1 MKILVTGAGGQL
13 GREIRDLSDNYPYQ
27 FIFTDISDLDITNLA
42 LVKQNVLENKV
53 SCVINCAAYTAVD
66 VAESKPDIATIVN
79 VDAVRNLVLVS
90 NEFDIP
96 LIHISTDYV
105 FDGEKSTPY
114 NETDKPNPLSV
125 YGKTKLEGEQEILK
139 NAFRA
144 IIFRTSWLYS
154 NYGNNFVKTIIR
166 LGKERDRLKLVYD
179 QIGTP
184 TYAKDMAEFI
194 LNNIQFISQHEKPDI
209 YHYSNEGVA
218 SWYDF
223 AKAIIELAKID
234 CTIEPIE
241 TYEYPTPAR
250 RPCYSVLS
258 KKKVKQ
264 IFRANIS
271 YWRDSLRNCL
281 IQPEKEII

>member
-1 MKILVTGAGGQL
+1 MKILVTGADGQL
-13 GREIRDLSDNYPYQ
+13 GREIRDLSENYFYQ
-27 FIFTDISDLDITNLA
+27 FIFTDIFDLDITNLA
-42 LVKQNVLENKV
+42 LVKQNVIENKV
-53 SCVINCAAYTAVD
+53 SCIINCAAYTAVD

-79 VDAVRNLVLVS
+79 VDAVKNLVLVS

-154 NYGNNFVKTIIR
+154 SYGNNFVKTITR
-166 LGKERDRLKLVYD
+166 LGKERDRLNIVCD

-184 TYAKDMAEFI
+184 TYARDIAGFI
-194 LNNIQFISQHEKPDI
+194 LSSLQSIDHLKEPKI

-223 AKAIIELAKID
+223 AKAIVEFADINCKIEA
-234 CTIEPIE
+234 IE
-241 TYEYPTPAR
+241 TKDYPVTAK
-250 RPCYSVLS
+250 RPSYSVLS
-258 KKKVKQ
+258 KFKIKKDFTME
-264 IFRANIS
+264 ID
-271 YWRDSLRNCL
+271 YWRDSVKACIGRL
-281 IQPEKEII
+281 KDV

>member
-1 MKILVTGAGGQL
+1 MKILVAGADGQL

-42 LVKQNVLENKV
+42 LVKQNVIENKV

-79 VDAVRNLVLVS
+79 VDAVKNLVLVS

-96 LIHISTDYV
+96 LIHISTDYI

-114 NETDKPNPLSV
+114 SETDKPNPLSV
-125 YGKTKLEGEQEILK
+125 YGRTKLEGEQEILK
-139 NAFRA
+139 NAFKA

-154 NYGNNFVKTIIR
+154 SYGNNFVKTILR
-166 LGKERDRLKLVYD
+166 LGKERGRLKIVCD

-184 TYAKDMAEFI
+184 TYARDMAEFI
-194 LNNIQFISQHEKPDI
+194 LSNLQSIDHIKKPKI

-223 AKAIIELAKID
+223 AKAIVEFADINCKIEA
-234 CTIEPIE
+234 IE
-241 TYEYPTPAR
+241 TKDYPVPAK
-250 RPCYSVLS
+250 RPSYSVLS
-258 KKKVKQ
+258 KFKIKKDFT
-264 IFRANIS
+264 IEID
-271 YWRDSLRNCL
+271 YWRDSVKACIRRLKNV
-281 IQPEKEII
+281 